1 MLTVIFF
8 LAATGRTVGQNGNTL
23 RPTATPTPNP
33 HLRPTV
39 ICEGSAPANSWFVDV
54 VEKAAELYPQNNL
67 FLLMG
72 EESDLLCHLLAAGVP
87 RGGVNYIL
95 FVDQAT
101 HPAFTVLSPETN
113 SFVITIDLSAAQTKQ
128 TIHVLLL
135 HELGHTYGLLDS
147 RNPESIM
154 GYRFLK
160 KRKKEGEETKKEIYF
175 QEVNFL
181 VLTQWDLQKLF
192 IVSAPQHTQEILQAI
207 ETAPSTLSKQREIKC
222 R

>member
-1 MLTVIFF
+1 MLTLISF
-8 LAATGRTVGQNGNTL
+8 LAATGRTAAQSGRTL

-33 HLRPTV
+33 HLRPIV

-54 VEKAAELYPQNNL
+54 VTKAVDTYPQNNI

-72 EESDLLCHLLAAGVP
+72 EEYDLLCPLLAVGVP
-87 RGGVNYIL
+87 QGGVNYIL
-95 FVDQAT
+95 FVDQAI

-113 SFVITIDLSAAQTKQ
+113 SFLITIDLSAAQTPQ

-160 KRKKEGEETKKEIYF
+160 KGKKEGEEAEKEFYF

-181 VLTQWDLQKLF
+181 VLTRWDLQKLF

-207 ETAPSTLSKQREIKC
+207 ETAPSTLSQQREINC